1 MKIIVAEDE
10 QRMRQ
15 GLVRQLARMGE
26 EYEVIAQASN
36 GQMALELIVKM
47 KPDVVFIDIK
57 MPFLDGL
64 SVIRAVRAHG
74 VETEFVVVS
83 AYADF
88 ELAQQSISL
97 DVAGYLLKP
106 PTNEEIEAVLKKIC
120 LKMEGKQKFTGGIPM
135 ELKEQYPE
143 AHPMI
148 RKALCIIEN
157 SFATRISQKQLA
169 EELGIS
175 PEYFSYLFTKNI
187 GQSFSVFLREYRIEQ
202 AKKMY
207 RSGEYHKK
215 DIPYKAGFSDAKYF
229 GKVFREVTGMSPSEY
244 YAQVDKY

>member
-1 MKIIVAEDE
+1 MRIIVAEDE

-15 GLVRQLARMGE
+15 GLVRQLDRLGD

-36 GQMALELIVKM
+36 GQMALDLIIQM
-47 KPDVVFIDIK
+47 KPDVVFMDIK

-74 VETEFVVVS
+74 LETQFVVVS

-106 PTNEEIEAVLKKIC
+106 PTGEEIEEVLNKI
-120 LKMEGKQKFTGGIPM
+120 KHKIEGKQKFMGGVPM
-135 ELKEQYPE
+135 ALKEKYPE
-143 AHPMI
+143 AHPLI
-148 RKALCIIEN
+148 RRALGIIEN
-157 SFATRISQKQLA
+157 SFASKINQRELA
-169 EELGIS
+169 DELGLS
-175 PEYFSYLFTKNI
+175 QEYFSYLFAKNI
-187 GQSFSVFLREYRIEQ
+187 GQSFSAFLREYRIEQ
-202 AKKMY
+202 AKQLY
-207 RSGEYHKK
+207 RSGECHKK
-215 DIPYKAGFSDAKYF
+215 DIPYRVGFSDSKYL

-244 YAQVDKY
+244 YAQAEK

>member
-15 GLVRQLARMGE
+15 GLVRQLERLGE

-36 GQMALELIVKM
+36 GQMALDLILKM
-47 KPDVVFIDIK
+47 KPDVAFMDIK

-64 SVIRAVRAHG
+64 SVIRAVRSHG
-74 VETEFVVVS
+74 IDTQFVVVS

-106 PTNEEIEAVLKKIC
+106 PTSEEIEEVLKKIQ
-120 LKMEGKQKFTGGIPM
+120 LKLEGKQKFMIGGPV
-135 ELKEQYPE
+135 ELKEKYPE
-143 AHPMI
+143 VHPLI

-157 SFATRISQKQLA
+157 SYASKISQKQLA

-175 PEYFSYLFTKNI
+175 QEYFSYLFAKNI

-202 AKKMY
+202 AKKLY
-207 RSGEYHKK
+207 RGGECHKK
-215 DIPYKAGFSDAKYF
+215 DVPYRVGFSDSKYF

-244 YAQVDKY
+244 YAQTEKY